1 MRLVDNGFYGKL
13 GQFLATTGLKPRSDY
28 KYEFMLAR
36 MPFAQPSSSW
46 GDEAS
51 HHAPKLLLASWFI
64 LGLRLIELSSPPAF
78 RTKNCQKNQLNPT
91 QNESNPAQSYL
102 IKQRFH
108 GMRNISVFF
117 CFVQNPLNSAQN
129 ELNPAQNQ
137 LNELNSAQSDLLKC
151 RFHGARSISSHIYK
165 QLSSPGNQLNPA
177 QHNFLNKWF
186 WGRPQG
192 GGWKVL

>member
-64 LGLRLIELSSPPAF
+64 LGLRLIELSSPPALQPPPETIQ
-78 RTKNCQKNQLNPT
+78 TKNCKK
-91 QNESNPAQSYL
+91 
-102 IKQRFH
+102 I
-108 GMRNISVFF
+108 ISI
-117 CFVQNPLNSAQN
+117 
-129 ELNPAQNQ
+129 
-137 LNELNSAQSDLLKC
+137 LLKMK
-151 RFHGARSISSHIYK
+151 AIL
-165 QLSSPGNQLNPA
+165 LSPT
-177 QHNFLNKWF
+177 
-186 WGRPQG
+186 
-192 GGWKVL
+192 